1 MLGLFYQI
9 GQKTKAL
16 SFCLLILVSCV
27 TVVAC
32 AGTTTTTS
40 GPGTIVVATEN
51 DYPPYDFL
59 RDGEHVGY
67 NQALLELVQERIP
80 QTIDQQVLPWQGILT
95 GLASGQYGL
104 TNAAVGIT
112 EDRVDSLD
120 FTMPISEFTHYFV
133 RRVGD
138 TSISSV
144 EDFSGKRIGVQQGG
158 VTAQVLEDA
167 VNEQLAAMGSAPAQA
182 VEYEAFSEAY
192 QDLEN
197 QRLDAVINNIVAL
210 SELTSERPE
219 TFELGTQVGEKMY
232 AGWAV
237 NKGNTE
243 ILEPVNAALAEIKAE
258 GLMQQLQ
265 EEWLKVSFDDLP
277 DQPMLPGDEPMPA
290 N

>member
-1 MLGLFYQI
+1 MRDMLYQF
-9 GQKTKAL
+9 GRKTKVL
-16 SFCLLILVSCV
+16 GFCLLILVSCL

-32 AGTTTTTS
+32 GGGTATT
-40 GPGTIVVATEN
+40 GNGTIVVATEN
-51 DYPPYDFL
+51 DYPPFDFL

-67 NQALLELVQERIP
+67 NQALLDLVQERIP

-95 GLASGQYGL
+95 GLASGQYDL
-104 TNAAVGIT
+104 TNAAVAML

-120 FTMPISEFTHYFV
+120 FTMPITEFTNYYV
-133 RRVGD
+133 KRAGD
-138 TSISSV
+138 MSISSI
-144 EDFSGKRIGVQQGG
+144 EDFSGKRVGVQQGG
-158 VTAQVLEDA
+158 VTLQVLEDV
-167 VNEQLAAMGSAPAQA
+167 VNEQLAEMGADPAQA

-197 QRLDAVINNIVAL
+197 QRLDAVINNVVAL
-210 SELTSERPE
+210 AELTNERPE
-219 TFELGTQVGEKMY
+219 TFELGTQVGDKMY
-232 AGWAV
+232 AGWV
-237 NKGNTE
+237 VSKGNTE

-277 DQPMLPGDEPMPA
+277 DKPMLPGDVPMPT